1 MNNELLIRF
10 GCFSSTLLIMSVW
23 EMIAPRRKLLVSKK
37 LRWLSNVGI
46 LALNTLILRAIFPLA
61 AVGAAAIAAQQN
73 WGLFNLISLPHWQS
87 VLLSVISLDL
97 MIYWQ
102 HVIFHKFPILWQL
115 HKVHH
120 ADRDFDLTTGL
131 RFHPLEIL
139 LSMAIKITGITLLGA
154 PVMAVMIFEILLNST
169 ALFNHGNINLPL
181 KFDHI
186 LRWAVVT
193 PDMHRIH
200 HSVITRETNSNF
212 GFNIPWWDYLFGTY
226 RDSPVMGQENMEIG
240 LSEYQQT
247 LRVEQLPWMLILP
260 FIK

>member
-10 GCFSSTLLIMSVW
+10 GCFSSTLLIMAVW

-37 LRWLSNVGI
+37 LRWLSNIGI
-46 LALNTLILRAIFPLA
+46 LILDTLILRAIFPLA
-61 AVGAAAIAAQQN
+61 AVGAAAIADQQN
-73 WGLFNLISLPHWQS
+73 WGLFNFISLPYWQS

-97 MIYWQ
+97 MIYCQ
-102 HVIFHKFPILWQL
+102 HVMFHKLPILWQL

-154 PVMAVMIFEILLNST
+154 PVIAVMIFEILLNST
-169 ALFNHGNINLPL
+169 ALFNHSNINLSL

-200 HSVITRETNSNF
+200 HSVIPQETNSNF

-226 RDSPVMGQENMEIG
+226 RDSPVMGHEDMEIG

-260 FIK
+260 FLK